1 METNLS
7 ERQQDRKEIQELNL
21 KDVVRNILEESRMV
35 LPGIQAL
42 FGFQLIAVFNA
53 RFDDLS
59 SPDKCVHMIAIV
71 LTIVAIAFL
80 MAPAAYHRQV
90 ERNTVSQ
97 TLVDY
102 SSKMLCFGM
111 IPLVL
116 SLCLDTFLVSKMILE
131 NVFVSAVVSGI
142 AFLLLLT
149 LWYIIPRAA
158 ARKFKKMF
166 Y

>member
-1 METNLS
+1 MSANLS
-7 ERQQDRKEIQELNL
+7 EKQRDRKEIQELDL
-21 KDVVRNILEESRMV
+21 KDVVRNVLEESRMV

-53 RFDDLS
+53 RFEDLS
-59 SPDKCVHMIAIV
+59 SPDKCIHMIAIV

-102 SSKMLCFGM
+102 SSKMLCAGM
-111 IPLVL
+111 VPLVL

-131 NVFVSAVVSGI
+131 NVLVSGLI
-142 AFLLLLT
+142 SGTAFVLLLA
-149 LWYIIPRAA
+149 LWYIIPHAA
-158 ARKFKKMF
+158 ALKFKKKF